1 MMKSQI
7 KIWMLNLKVL
17 QHEIKMYQLFQIH
30 WKFALWNF
38 REIAKPSEVSDGED
52 KKEEKVEKV

>member
-1 MMKSQI
+1 MM
-7 KIWMLNLKVL
+7 NLKVL
-17 QHEIKMYQLFQIH
+17 QHEIKMYQLFRIH